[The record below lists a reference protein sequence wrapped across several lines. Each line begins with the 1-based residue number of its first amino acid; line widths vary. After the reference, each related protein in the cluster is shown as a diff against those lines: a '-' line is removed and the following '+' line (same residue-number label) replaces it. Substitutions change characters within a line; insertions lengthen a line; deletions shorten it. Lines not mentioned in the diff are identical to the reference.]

1 MTDPLKKRYRYIW
14 YVTFERILM
23 ILACIVGINCA
34 IGLYHS
40 AVNGELTARASR
52 TLVQSPA
59 YAIEG
64 VLVIIYL
71 GWTIG
76 VLWVEYFTQNIATT
90 EISIQSFDNREYA
103 FDFIK
108 TAILSLFH
116 RKKLFSTF
124 ALQFF
129 TMNVIVEDKREIDF
143 FYMDESVLEDV
154 REITKKRRR
163 QDKYEEYPHFFE
175 ISNLEHYKY
184 RFEITYLK
192 HSHFVIQMRPLP
204 KEQKRDLTYL
214 PDDYVSLLDRV
225 KNLYRK
231 VKGKLKKK

>member
-14 YVTFERILM
+14 HVTFERILM

-40 AVNGELTARASR
+40 AVNGELTARVSS

-64 VLVIIYL
+64 VLAIIYW
-71 GWTIG
+71 GWKIG
-76 VLWVEYFTQNIATT
+76 VLWAEYFTQNIATT

-175 ISNLEHYKY
+175 ISNLVHYKY

-192 HSHFVIQMRPLP
+192 HSHLVIQMRPLP
-204 KEQKRDLTYL
+204 KKQKRDLTYL

-231 VKGKLKKK
+231 VKGRLKKK

>member
-1 MTDPLKKRYRYIW
+1 
-14 YVTFERILM
+14 M

-34 IGLYHS
+34 IELYHS
-40 AVNGELTARASR
+40 AVNGELTARASS

-64 VLVIIYL
+64 ILAIIYW

-76 VLWVEYFTQNIATT
+76 VLWVEYFTQHIATT
-90 EISIQSFDNREYA
+90 EVSIQSFDNSAYV

-108 TAILSLFH
+108 ASIISIFL
-116 RKKLFSTF
+116 RKKRDPVC
-124 ALQFF
+124 AY

-163 QDKYEEYPHFFE
+163 QDTYEKYPHFFE
-175 ISNLEHYKY
+175 ISNLVHYKY

-192 HSHFVIQMRPLP
+192 HSHLVIQMRPLP
-204 KEQKRDLTYL
+204 KEQKRDLTYI

-225 KNLYRK
+225 KNLYKK
-231 VKGKLKKK
+231 VKGMFKKK

>member
-40 AVNGELTARASR
+40 AVNGELTARATS

-64 VLVIIYL
+64 VLAIIYW

-76 VLWVEYFTQNIATT
+76 VLWVEYFTQHIATT
-90 EISIQSFDNREYA
+90 EVSIQSFDNSAYV

-108 TAILSLFH
+108 ASIISIFL
-116 RKKLFSTF
+116 RKKRDPVC
-124 ALQFF
+124 AY

-163 QDKYEEYPHFFE
+163 QDTYEKYPHFFE

-192 HSHFVIQMRPLP
+192 HSHLVIQMRPLP

>member
-1 MTDPLKKRYRYIW
+1 
-14 YVTFERILM
+14 M

-40 AVNGELTARASR
+40 AVNGELTARASS

-59 YAIEG
+59 YAIERI
-64 VLVIIYL
+64 LAIIYW

-76 VLWVEYFTQNIATT
+76 VLWVEYFTQHIATT
-90 EISIQSFDNREYA
+90 EVSIQSFDNSAYV

-108 TAILSLFH
+108 ASIISIFL
-116 RKKLFSTF
+116 RKKCDPVC
-124 ALQFF
+124 AY

-163 QDKYEEYPHFFE
+163 QDTYEKYPHFFE

-192 HSHFVIQMRPLP
+192 HSHLVIQMRPLP
-204 KEQKRDLTYL
+204 KEQKRDLTYI
-214 PDDYVSLLDRV
+214 PDDYVSLLDRI
-225 KNLYRK
+225 KNLYKK
-231 VKGKLKKK
+231 VKGMFKKK

>member
-14 YVTFERILM
+14 HVSFERIM
-23 ILACIVGINCA
+23 IILVCIVGINCA

-40 AVNGELTARASR
+40 AVNGELTARVSS

-64 VLVIIYL
+64 VLAIIYW

-76 VLWVEYFTQNIATT
+76 VLWVEYFTQRIATT
-90 EISIQSFDNREYA
+90 EVSIQSFENSGYVLGL
-103 FDFIK
+103 IK
-108 TAILSLFH
+108 TSLLSIFLH
-116 RKKLFSTF
+116 KKRDPVC
-124 ALQFF
+124 AY

-175 ISNLEHYKY
+175 ISNLVHYKY

-192 HSHFVIQMRPLP
+192 HSHLVIQMRPLP

-214 PDDYVSLLDRV
+214 PDDYVSLLDRI
-225 KNLYRK
+225 KNLYKK
-231 VKGKLKKK
+231 VKGLFGKK

>member
-1 MTDPLKKRYRYIW
+1 MADPSKKRYRYIW
-14 YVTFERILM
+14 YVTFERMLIILGCV
-23 ILACIVGINCA
+23 IGIKAA
-34 IGLYHS
+34 IEVYHY
-40 AVNGELTARASR
+40 ALNGELTVHVASTSVQAPANAIGG
-52 TLVQSPA
+52 TLA
-59 YAIEG
+59 
-64 VLVIIYL
+64 IIYW
-71 GWTIG
+71 GWKIG
-76 VLWVEYFTQNIATT
+76 VLWAEYFTQNIATT
-90 EISIQSFDNREYA
+90 EISIQSFDYQEYA
-103 FDFIK
+103 WDVIK
-108 TAILSLFH
+108 NYLSSFLFH
-116 RKKLFSTF
+116 KERDSLRQFS
-124 ALQFF
+124 
-129 TMNVIVEDKREIDF
+129 MNVIVEDKREIDF

-175 ISNLEHYKY
+175 ISNLVHYKY

-192 HSHFVIQMRPLP
+192 HSHLVIQMRPLP

>member
-1 MTDPLKKRYRYIW
+1 MLI
-14 YVTFERILM
+14 ILGCV
-23 ILACIVGINCA
+23 IGIEAA
-34 IGLYHS
+34 IEAYHY
-40 AVNGELTARASR
+40 ALNGELTVHVASTSVQAPANAALG
-52 TLVQSPA
+52 TLA
-59 YAIEG
+59 
-64 VLVIIYL
+64 IIYW
-71 GWTIG
+71 GWTIV
-76 VLWVEYFTQNIATT
+76 VLWVEYFTQRIATT
-90 EISIQSFDNREYA
+90 EVSIQSFENSGYVLGL
-103 FDFIK
+103 IK
-108 TAILSLFH
+108 TSLLSIFLH
-116 RKKLFSTF
+116 KKRDPVC
-124 ALQFF
+124 AY

-175 ISNLEHYKY
+175 ISNLVHYKY

-192 HSHFVIQMRPLP
+192 HSHLVIQMRPLP
-204 KEQKRDLTYL
+204 KKQKRDLTYL